1 MAIRAASIWR
11 SVIQAASSVFNPYSP
26 KLIALPRVATPVMRP
41 RICLRCLTFFGINM
55 AFSQFTLFSV
65 AVASFQSS
73 ELKTENLKL
82 KTQPTLAAFLCAD
95 EAGRD
100 LRADAV

>member
-41 RICLRCLTFFGINM
+41 RICLRCLTFFGINI
-55 AFSQFTLFSV
+55 AFSRILDLRSQNFSSGILNLESEILTL
-65 AVASFQSS
+65 
-73 ELKTENLKL
+73 T
-82 KTQPTLAAFLCAD
+82 PAAFLG
-95 EAGRD
+95 AGAAERD
-100 LRADAV
+100 LRAGAACH